1 MILGK
6 SREIMKVKR
15 SEIKEYLNSSFEKT
29 NYAQNIRNSKDIGN
43 ITITDLDFMKILKDL
58 YSKIVQSYDSFVSN
72 KDWTI
77 SDRQKYLVEV
87 IVNINSDI
95 SSIDNLQ
102 LIHVHI
108 YDDLY
113 WQIYDY
119 FDDYGNQNDT
129 ICREEIDVILGCFEL
144 IFNKK

>member
-1 MILGK
+1 
-6 SREIMKVKR
+6 MKVKR

-43 ITITDLDFMKILKDL
+43 ITITDLDFMEILKDL

-87 IVNINSDI
+87 IVNIGSDI

-102 LIHVHI
+102 LIHIHI